1 MAISEHKPRELKKHR
16 HLKPFS
22 ASHERTWPR
31 AGVRRNTEGHWQL
44 VMWLEPDIMS
54 GIYAGV
60 SFKDREEAITLG
72 GTIAGAHRTEHR
84 IEAVA

>member
-1 MAISEHKPRELKKHR
+1 MARSEYKQRVLKKYR
-16 HLKPFS
+16 HLMPFS

-31 AGVRRNTEGHWQL
+31 AGVRRNPEGLWQL
-44 VMWLEPDIMS
+44 VMWLEPDVMS

-60 SFKDREEAITLG
+60 SFKDREEAIELG
-72 GTIAGAHRTEHR
+72 GTIAGAHRAERR